1 MTQLFKNNEEN
12 RRLFE
17 VVKNAKAQN
26 ISLDAVLMYNEI
38 LGSKALGEVIFD
50 NGLVDF
56 GFDIDRNF
64 FVNNYLA
71 ILDAMTKPIVMETH
85 RILIKSLLG
94 ESVEVTFEIPKP
106 GHLIVN
112 IVEQTSEFGL
122 KSPNDIGLM
131 AGVINATGKGW
142 ALRNGNGLEARSNAG
157 FSLRGRVNVGIKLS
171 SAITEYTIE
180 QARNVLEN
188 LTTEG
193 VFTEFNFSIGS

>member
-26 ISLDAVLMYNEI
+26 ISLGAVLMYNEI
-38 LGSKALGEVIFD
+38 VGSKVLGEVIFD

-56 GFDIDRNF
+56 GFDIDRDF

-71 ILDAMTKPIVMETH
+71 ILEAMTKPIVMETH

-112 IVEQTSEFGL
+112 IIEQISEFGL
-122 KSPNDIGLM
+122 KSPDGIGLM
-131 AGVINATGKGW
+131 VGATAPNGKGW
-142 ALRNGNGLEARSNAG
+142 VLRSGNGLETRSNTG
-157 FSLRGRVNVGIKLS
+157 FSFRGRVNFGIKLS

-193 VFTEFNFSIGS
+193 VFTEFNFSIGN

>member
-71 ILDAMTKPIVMETH
+71 ILEAMTKPIVMETH

-94 ESVEVTFEIPKP
+94 ENVDVTFEIPKP

-112 IVEQTSEFGL
+112 VIEQTSKFGL
-122 KSPNDIGLM
+122 KSPDDIGLM

-142 ALRNGNGLEARSNAG
+142 ALRNGNGLETRSNAG
-157 FSLRGRVNVGIKLS
+157 FLIRGRVNVGVKLS
-171 SAITEYTIE
+171 SAITDYTIE
-180 QARNVLEN
+180 QARNVLDN

-193 VFTEFNFSIGS
+193 VFTEFNFSIGN

>member
-1 MTQLFKNNEEN
+1 MTQLFKSNEEN
-12 RRLFE
+12 RRLLE

-26 ISLDAVLMYNEI
+26 ISLDSVSMYKEI
-38 LGSKALGEVIFD
+38 LGSRSLGEVIFD

-56 GFDIDRNF
+56 GFDIDREF

-94 ESVEVTFEIPKP
+94 ENVEVTFEIPKP

-112 IVEQTSEFGL
+112 VIEQTSDFGL
-122 KSPNDIGLM
+122 KSPDGYGLTASTIGP
-131 AGVINATGKGW
+131 NSKGW
-142 ALRNGNGLEARSNAG
+142 ALRSGDGLKARSGAG
-157 FSLRGRVNVGIKLS
+157 FSFRGRVNVGVKLS
-171 SAITEYTIE
+171 SAITDYTIE

-193 VFTEFNFSIGS
+193 VFTEFNFSIGN

>member
-1 MTQLFKNNEEN
+1 MTQLFKSNEEN

-26 ISLDAVLMYNEI
+26 ISLDSVSMYNEI
-38 LGSKALGEVIFD
+38 LGSKALGAVIFD

-56 GFDIDRNF
+56 GFDIDREF

-94 ESVEVTFEIPKP
+94 ESVSVTFSIPNP

-112 IVEQTSEFGL
+112 IIEQTSEYGL
-122 KSPNDIGLM
+122 KSPDDIGIM
-131 AGVINATGKGW
+131 AGVVNSTGNGW
-142 ALRNGNGLEARSNAG
+142 AIRTDKGLINRADSG
-157 FSLRGRVNVGIKLS
+157 FSLRGRVDVGIKLS
-171 SAITEYTIE
+171 SVISDYTIE

-193 VFTEFNFSIGS
+193 VFTEFNFSIGN

>member
-26 ISLDAVLMYNEI
+26 ISLDAVLMYGEI
-38 LGSKALGEVIFD
+38 VGSRALGEVIFD

-56 GFDIDRNF
+56 GFDIDRDF

-71 ILDAMTKPIVMETH
+71 ILEVMTKPIVMKTH

-94 ESVEVTFEIPKP
+94 ETVEVTFEIPKP

-112 IVEQTSEFGL
+112 VIEQTSEFGL
-122 KSPNDIGLM
+122 ESPDSIGLM

-142 ALRNGNGLEARSNAG
+142 ALRNGNGIETRSNVG

-193 VFTEFNFSIGS
+193 VFTEFNFSIGN